1 MTQYSLPSDFSE
13 RLALLRAAK
22 ILGVDMVTSG
32 PDPRV
37 DTIEFVYFAAEGIPE
52 LHIDCRSLPGGGAE
66 LLRDIFSSDSVKVFA
81 NAKLPLQFLAAL
93 GISVRLLFDV
103 SLAGRLLYLPGLP
116 YEFDTAALA
125 DQYLGEQPNES
136 ALNAELVLRLRG
148 AMLPH
153 IYEYGLAQVAEIEFK
168 CLRAVAHMEY
178 EGIYLNADKW
188 EELGREKAAE
198 RENALVDLRQY
209 DAEPEFQNTLWGKQE
224 ISQPNYDSNALV
236 LDLLRRNGIDVTGT
250 SKRDLLPYRENPLA
264 IALTR
269 YRRASKAISSFL
281 RPIPGFIHPVS
292 RRLHPQY
299 DQLTAFSGRMSCSN
313 PNIQQIPR
321 EKAFRECFTA
331 PPGRRLVIADY
342 SQIELRV
349 VAEISA
355 DRRMLAAYRAGED
368 LHLLTASYIANK
380 PAHLVS
386 RQERQAYKA
395 VNLGL
400 IYGMGA
406 AGLQQSARQSYG
418 VDMTM
423 DDATLF
429 RRRFFETYDG
439 IARWHRGI
447 KTDDD
452 RIGRTLTGRRFAY
465 SSGAGL
471 PERSNLPVQG
481 TAADIIKKALGILAE
496 KVNTNGVIIIG
507 VVHDEILLECQ
518 ETNAE
523 AASNLLKDAMEE
535 AANAILPNV
544 PTVVEPVVAD
554 SWAGK

>member
-1 MTQYSLPSDFSE
+1 MTEFHE
-13 RLALLRAAK
+13 HARRFREAK
-22 ILGVDMVTSG
+22 IIGVDMATSG
-32 PDPRV
+32 PDPRS
-37 DTIEFVYFAAEGIPE
+37 DSIESVHFAADGIPA
-52 LHIDCRSLPGGGAE
+52 LHVDCRSLPGGGADA
-66 LLRDIFSSDSVKVFA
+66 LRDIFSADSVKVFA
-81 NAKLPLQFLAAL
+81 DAKLPLQFLAAL
-93 GISVRLLFDV
+93 GIHVRLLFDV
-103 SLAGRLLYLPGLP
+103 SLAERLLYLPGQP
-116 YEFDTAALA
+116 YESGGGSTAGDL
-125 DQYLGEQPNES
+125 
-136 ALNAELVLRLRG
+136 LRARA
-148 AMLPH
+148 AMLPR
-153 IYEYGLAQVAEIEFK
+153 IYENGLAEVAQIEFK

-178 EGIYLNADKW
+178 EGIYLNTGKW

-198 RENALVDLRQY
+198 RERALADLRQY
-209 DAEPEFQNTLWGKQE
+209 DAEPEYQNTLWGKQE

-236 LDLLRRNGIDVTGT
+236 LDLLRRNGIDVAGT
-250 SKRDLLPYRENPLA
+250 SRRELLPYRENPLVV
-264 IALTR
+264 ALTR

-281 RPIPGFIHPVS
+281 RPIPGFLNPAS
-292 RRLHPQY
+292 GRLHPKY

-355 DRRMLAAYRAGED
+355 DKRMLAAYRAGED

-386 RQERQAYKA
+386 KQERQAYKA

-406 AGLQQSARQSYG
+406 AGLQLSARQSYG
-418 VDMTM
+418 VEMSM

-429 RRRFFETYDG
+429 RRRFFETYG
-439 IARWHRGI
+439 GVARWHRGI
-447 KTDDD
+447 KEDGDG
-452 RIGRTLTGRRFAY
+452 IGRTLSGRRFAY

-481 TAADIIKKALGILAE
+481 TSADIIKKALGILAE
-496 KVNTNGVIIIG
+496 KVTAGGVIVG
-507 VVHDEILLECQ
+507 VVHDEILLECP
-518 ETNAE
+518 EADTE

-535 AANAILPNV
+535 AANTILPHV
-544 PTVVEPVVAD
+544 PTIVEPVVAD